1 MAPLLRRAYYPPMKK
16 LLQCAV
22 VLCALGSLAPALA
35 EEERSPIVYN
45 LRGHMVGVIQGDA
58 PNGDVIM
65 LPSKATLDLGYYDV
79 AIPRQALRPRA
90 RGGWETTLTN
100 DQIPYLEPVPH
111 QFFMPSGD

>member
-1 MAPLLRRAYYPPMKK
+1 MAPRPRRAYYRGMKK

-22 VLCALGSLAPALA
+22 VLCALATPALA
-35 EEERSPIVYN
+35 EDERSPIVYN
-45 LRGHMVGVIQGDA
+45 LRGHMVGVIQRDA

-79 AIPRQALRPRA
+79 AVPRQALRPRA

-100 DQIPYLEPVPH
+100 DQIAYLEPVPH